1 MNDQQPT
8 AAAAGDKFTKLI
20 LTVVATLIAAGVI
33 ALWQMTAN
41 VARLEER
48 VGLWT
53 RVFETRFEDTARQV
67 RELDRRIDRVELNS
81 GVRER

>member
-20 LTVVATLIAAGVI
+20 LTVDATLIAAGVI

-41 VARLEER
+41 MARLEER
-48 VGLWT
+48 VGPWT
-53 RVFETRFEDTARQV
+53 LFLKRGWRTP
-67 RELDRRIDRVELNS
+67 RVESASSIDAETGLT
-81 GVRER
+81 